1 MMQRKQNYMVALI
14 KIPTCFEIETITVIA
29 MGCPTGTSLEPSGTN
44 ILAKYLKN
52 AHDQKSLSQVLSQ
65 MERVQENQSS

>member
-1 MMQRKQNYMVALI
+1 MMQWKQNYMVSFD
-14 KIPTCFEIETITVIA
+14 KNTDMFEIETITVIA

-52 AHDQKSLSQVLSQ
+52 GHNQKSLCL
-65 MERVQENQSS
+65 EH